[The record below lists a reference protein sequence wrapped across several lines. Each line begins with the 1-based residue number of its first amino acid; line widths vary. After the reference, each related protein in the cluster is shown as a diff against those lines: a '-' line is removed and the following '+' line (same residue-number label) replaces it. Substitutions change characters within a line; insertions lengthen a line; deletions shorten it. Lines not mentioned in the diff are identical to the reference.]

1 MANLSLLSLHLLAP
15 GVKDSAMNSVV
26 IMKFC
31 LLCSDLP
38 TCQTVQLTGGGQ
50 AAPPPS
56 FFLVL
61 SMEASADPLVD
72 EYVHSRMLIKVR
84 GVGALAGAMDADTSV
99 LSETLRAYQKAA
111 VDSSL
116 GEGGR
121 GDEFGRAAFS
131 NPPGEDLDEETFYIG
146 KVSPILLRRIGGV
159 VADANG
165 DVLDKVGGEILPG
178 LHAVGEIA
186 ADRAADHS
194 SPLHKVIQG
203 WMVGVRIPVSYGNGT
218 VPVP

>member
-1 MANLSLLSLHLLAP
+1 MLRPANMPDSPTDRWWP
-15 GVKDSAMNSVV
+15 GR
-26 IMKFC
+26 
-31 LLCSDLP
+31 
-38 TCQTVQLTGGGQ
+38 
-50 AAPPPS
+50 PPPS